1 MQLVLNSL
9 VQIQTKRYALGKRRI
24 AAVYGLGCDQPLGR
38 HGALSHKRP
47 CDECS
52 CYLCTGLFK
61 GIKKRPGGRE
71 EKAISGSDK
80 DEYSTL

>member
-1 MQLVLNSL
+1 MQVVLNSL
-9 VQIQTKRYALGKRRI
+9 VQIQTKRYVLSGRRVI
-24 AAVYGLGCDQPLGR
+24 AVYELRCDWPKGR
-38 HGALSHKRP
+38 RGALSHKQP

-80 DEYSTL
+80 DEYSAL